1 MTKKIIGLGTT
12 ANDHAG
18 DSLRVAGGKINDNFS
33 EIYSAIGNG
42 TVPGLAAVAKSG
54 DYTDLANRPP
64 TAPALASVPSTLSS
78 AGTIGQISFDAN
90 YLYICVATNTWK
102 RVALNLV
109 TGNAD
114 LSAVAQNILPT
125 IDSDGTTGY
134 TLGSAAFKWK
144 ELFVSNGSIYIGDI
158 KLSNVAGKLTAKKVI
173 NPGEDNEQEDPDD
186 SDAASEI
193 GGGTAN
199 LGAFKIQGGVLGTS
213 AEDNGWGDSSINIDP
228 GGESYSGIYIPSV
241 SAQQSGS
248 SLQIYNTAEEG
259 GPIQLSTHAGSW
271 QFNSDGDLALPSGG
285 TIAESVVTNNP
296 TIQLTPASPDVESQ
310 KLVIKGGNSFYT
322 EANGIGLGIDNN
334 VWSVGNTITLYV
346 YSNIN
351 AEQTLYWWIYP
362 EVGQGVITDPGT
374 GTVVLDDSGQGTIT
388 FELDSDDY
396 EFTIRVSTV
405 ENVYNES
412 TGVESTIIND
422 EAESLDTYHL
432 HLTTG
437 NLQETS
443 IFLGTD
449 DHNVRTKIN
458 GDIEVTARNYD
469 NEVSKRWQFN
479 KDGELILP
487 ETASNTSWASLN
499 GALEWSD
506 GDIEYRAVDVD
517 SDGNIYVGGR
527 RDGYPTITRIEVD
540 GDIAYSKIIT
550 IVGEGPINGRVNSVE
565 YSTSEG
571 AALLVT
577 LEIYP
582 NYTQSV
588 LLALNPDTG
597 EIINDFATAFAQEGE
612 DFYITEAVE
621 ADNTLVFVGSKNGS
635 FVDYPV
641 TPQTG
646 STTGTIIINRSDLP
660 STAILSSDNY
670 AIQISGTGFDS
681 PEILSNVNLYT
692 GLTGTVRQGS
702 GATFIVQDNGNGT
715 YGGSITSAGTN
726 YRVGHKILIL
736 GTSLGGTSPT
746 NDAVVEV
753 SIVNES
759 GGITGYS
766 INGTAAGT
774 EVLEYSGLTGTNYN
788 VGSGLQF
795 DLSYFSTGYANGN
808 TTNYN
813 AGTNYV
819 AGDVITIAG
828 TSLGGTTPT
837 NDMIITANIVDGNG
851 AITGYAIGGVAQTS
865 TWKIETPTPVDFTA
879 EGSWEISISYAR
891 ENFLSGFNENS
902 IFFGLGNIDRTD
914 RLYAV
919 AVDGTDIYAIGE
931 SYVTYEESDFD
942 AAVLYKFSVDSETNA
957 FNFEWARVLNEGS
970 YNHEGKSVAV
980 GNDGVYATV
989 VGYSEG
995 DYTALIKLDKT
1006 TGDIL
1011 WQKGTN
1017 SGDDSSVAVDP
1028 DTGLIWVAA
1037 EGDYYDPVDD
1047 DAIKLMAFD
1056 SAGDIQ
1062 DRRWLARTGD
1072 DLFFKNGRCL
1082 RISGDNIIV
1091 VGYSE
1096 TGNSNI
1102 PFVFRIPKAEQ
1113 AEGFEEGDF
1122 LFHNQGDYEV
1132 WDITNTFSYT
1142 VSPQIYEDSSV
1153 YPGPIAAENISY
1165 DSFTDDR
1172 TVEDFGGVISA
1183 IVFSDGSRLETAPVQ
1198 EKGIP
1203 QNNRSYND
1211 YTLTLADN
1219 GKHIFHPGDGYR
1231 INVPAHEQLALPIG
1245 YTVTLITKDVG
1256 DLYIEASDYVDIN
1269 NNTYYAQMVGVG
1281 LDQQSRYWRMPQR
1294 SIATLIKVEEGLW
1307 YLSGP
1312 GLVNTD

>member
-1 MTKKIIGLGTT
+1 MAKKIIGLGTT
-12 ANDHAG
+12 PNDHAG

-33 EIYSAIGNG
+33 EIYTAIGNG
-42 TVPGLAAVAKSG
+42 TLPGLAAVAKSG
-54 DYTDLANRPP
+54 DYTDLSNRPP

-102 RVALNLV
+102 RVALNLT
-109 TGNAD
+109 TGAVD
-114 LSAVAQNILPT
+114 LSAVAQNIIPS
-125 IDSDGTTGY
+125 IDSNGTTGF
-134 TLGSAAFKWK
+134 TLGTPTQKWK
-144 ELFVSNGSIYIGDI
+144 ELFVSNGSIYIGNI
-158 KLSNVAGKLTAKKVI
+158 KLSNVDGKLSAVKVI

-193 GGGTAN
+193 GGSAD
-199 LGAFKIQGGVLGTS
+199 LGAFKIQGSVLGTI

-271 QFNSDGDLALPSGG
+271 QFNSDGDFALPSGG
-285 TIAESVVTNNP
+285 TIAEGVVTNNP

-310 KLVIKGGNSFYT
+310 KLVIKGGNAFYT
-322 EANGIGLGIDNN
+322 EENGIALGINNN
-334 VWSVGNTITLYV
+334 VWAVGDTVTSFIYAFE
-346 YSNIN
+346 N
-351 AEQTLYWWIYP
+351 AGQTLYWWIYP
-362 EVGQGVITDPGT
+362 ESAQGVIADPGF
-374 GTVVLDDSGQGTIT
+374 GTVTLDEQGGYGEIS

-396 EFTIRVSTV
+396 EFTIRVST
-405 ENVYNES
+405 EQNVYNQT
-412 TGVESTIIND
+412 TGVESVVLNGG
-422 EAESLDTYHL
+422 AGSLDLHHL

-437 NLQETS
+437 DLQETS

-458 GDIEVTARNYD
+458 GDVEVTARDYD
-469 NEVSKRWQFN
+469 NEVSKRWQFT
-479 KDGELILP
+479 KDSELILP
-487 ETASNTSWASLN
+487 ENTSGNFWASLN
-499 GALEWSD
+499 NSLDWSE
-506 GDIEYRAVDVD
+506 GDTEYRAVAIDP
-517 SDGNIYVGGR
+517 DGNIYAGGR
-527 RDGYPTITRIEVD
+527 RDGYPTITKMEPN
-540 GDIAYSKIIT
+540 GDIVYSKVIEIL
-550 IVGEGPINGRVNSVE
+550 GEGPINGRVNSVE
-565 YSTSEG
+565 YVTGEG
-571 AALLVT
+571 TAILVS

-582 NYTQSV
+582 NYTESV
-588 LLALNPDTG
+588 IMGLDPETG
-597 EIINDFATAFAQEGE
+597 EAITDFATSFAQMDN
-612 DFYITEAVE
+612 DFYITEAV
-621 ADNTLVFVGSKNGS
+621 ATDNTLVFVGSKNGS

-646 STTGTIIINRSDLP
+646 STTGTIIINRSALP
-660 STAILSSDNY
+660 SNTILSASDS
-670 AIQISGTGFDS
+670 AFQISGTGFS
-681 PEILSNVNLYT
+681 AAESLSNVNLYT

-702 GATFIVQDNGNGT
+702 GGDFIITDNGNGT
-715 YGGSITSAGTN
+715 YTAQTAIAGTN
-726 YRVGHKILIL
+726 YRVGHKIKIL
-736 GTSLGGTSPT
+736 GTSLGGATPD
-746 NDAVVEV
+746 NDCVITIE
-753 SIVNES
+753 SITES
-759 GGITGYS
+759 GGIVTVS
-766 INGTAAGT
+766 NSGTAAGT
-774 EVLEYSGLTGTNYN
+774 ELHVYANATGTNYQ

-795 DLSYFSTGYANGN
+795 DLSYFSLGYADGTIN
-808 TTNYN
+808 NYN
-813 AGTNYV
+813 GGSNYV
-819 AGDVITIAG
+819 AGDVITIPGAN
-828 TSLGGTTPT
+828 LGGTTPT
-837 NDMIITANIVDGNG
+837 NNMIITVNTVDGSG
-851 AITGYAIGGVAQTS
+851 AIGGYSIGGVAQTT
-865 TWKIETPTPVDFTA
+865 TWKIDTTTQVNFGTSGD
-879 EGSWEISISYAR
+879 WNISISYAR

-902 IFFGLGNIDRTD
+902 VFFGLGEIDRTD

-931 SYVTYEESDFD
+931 SYARYEEDDFD
-942 AAVLYKFSVDSETNA
+942 AAVIYKFSVDSETNA
-957 FNFEWARVLNEGS
+957 FNLEWTRVLNEGS

-980 GNDGVYATV
+980 GSDGVYATMV
-989 VGYSEG
+989 AYSEG
-995 DYTALIKLDKT
+995 DYTSLIKLDKT
-1006 TGDIL
+1006 TGEIL
-1011 WQKGTN
+1011 WQKGTI

-1056 SAGDIQ
+1056 STGNIQ

-1082 RISGDNIIV
+1082 RISGDHIIV

-1096 TGNSNI
+1096 TSNSNI
-1102 PFVFRIPKAEQ
+1102 PFVFSVPKAEQ
-1113 AEGFEEGDF
+1113 TEGFEEGDF

-1132 WDITNTFSYT
+1132 WDITNEFSYT
-1142 VSPQIYEDSSV
+1142 VSPQIYEDASV
-1153 YPGPIAAENISY
+1153 LIGPVTSENISY
-1165 DSFTDDR
+1165 TSFTDDR

-1203 QNNRSYND
+1203 QNNRGFND

-1231 INVPAHEQLALPIG
+1231 INVPAHEQLPLPIG
-1245 YTVTLITKDVG
+1245 YTVTLITKDFG
-1256 DLYIEASDYVDIN
+1256 TLNIEAIDYVDIN
-1269 NNTYYAQMVGVG
+1269 NDTYYAQIVGVG
-1281 LDQQSRYWRMPQR
+1281 LDQQSRYWSMPQR

-1312 GLVNTD
+1312 GLTNND